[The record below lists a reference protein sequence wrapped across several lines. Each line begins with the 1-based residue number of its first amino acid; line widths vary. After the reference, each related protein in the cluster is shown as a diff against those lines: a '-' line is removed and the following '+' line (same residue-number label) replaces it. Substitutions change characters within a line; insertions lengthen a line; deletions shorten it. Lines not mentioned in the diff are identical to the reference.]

1 MMRRHLRRHLRARLV
16 GTVAVALVVG
26 MGTAAFAADDEE
38 DTFEQTVIKGIL
50 SGLGVQTSRPDLD
63 YRERSPLVIPP
74 SRELPPPE
82 TTATIN
88 NPAWPKDPDQQPAK
102 TATGPAALF
111 ENGTVRQRRLDDGK
125 LTPGELAKD
134 KKAGAGRVTG
144 PQSIR
149 DSTRESGSPVLPS
162 ELGYTG
168 GLFQSLN
175 PFGTFKKEEEGTFT
189 GEPART
195 NLTQPPT
202 GYQTPSKQ
210 YGYGLGPVKNN
221 AAAEN
226 PVIKDHAVGGN

>member
-1 MMRRHLRRHLRARLV
+1 MMRRHLRRHLRTRLV

-26 MGTAAFAADDEE
+26 MGTATLAADDDE

-50 SGLGVQTSRPDLD
+50 SGLGVQVSRPDLD

-82 TTATIN
+82 TTATID

-111 ENGTVRQRRLDDGK
+111 ENGTERQRRIDDGR
-125 LTPGELAKD
+125 LTPGELAKG
-134 KKAGAGRVTG
+134 KKAGAGRVTS

-149 DSTRESGSPVLPS
+149 DSTREPGSPVLPS

-175 PFGTFKKEEEGTFT
+175 PFGTFKTEEEGTFT
-189 GEPART
+189 GEPPRT

-221 AAAEN
+221 AAAN
-226 PVIKDHAVGGN
+226 LPIIKDRAVGKE

>member
-16 GTVAVALVVG
+16 GTVALALVVG
-26 MGTAAFAADDEE
+26 MGTAAFAADDD

-82 TTATIN
+82 ATATIN

-111 ENGTVRQRRLDDGK
+111 EGGAARQRRGNDNLA
-125 LTPGELAKD
+125 PGELAKG
-134 KKAGAGRVTG
+134 KQAGAGRVAS
-144 PQSIR
+144 PQTIR
-149 DSTRESGSPVLPS
+149 EATRDSGSPVLPS

-168 GLFQSLN
+168 GLFETLN
-175 PFGTFKKEEEGTFT
+175 PFGTFNKKEEGTFT
-189 GEPART
+189 GEPPRT

-202 GYQTPSKQ
+202 GYQTPSSQ
-210 YGYGLGPVKNN
+210 YSYGLGPVKNN

-226 PVIKDHAVGGN
+226 PVIKDHAAGGY